1 MFRATIRIYVV
12 NSDKE
17 EIVHVLV
24 FASNWVEAMERIVK
38 DYQDDYT
45 EILSIDNFKQIAYEN
60 VVEIDN
66 TGVLDTLEH
75 SIQNW

>member
-1 MFRATIRIYVV
+1 MFRATIRIYIV

-45 EILSIDNFKQIAYEN
+45 EILSINDFKQIAYEKI
-60 VVEIDN
+60 VEIDSAD
-66 TGVLDTLEH
+66 VIDTLEH

>member
-17 EIVHVLV
+17 EIVHDLV

-45 EILSIDNFKQIAYEN
+45 EILSIDDFKQIAYEK
-60 VVEIDN
+60 VVEIDSAD
-66 TGVLDTLEH
+66 VIDTLEH

>member
-45 EILSIDNFKQIAYEN
+45 EILSIDEFKQIAHEK
-60 VVEIDN
+60 VVEIDS
-66 TGVLDTLEH
+66 VDAIDTLEH

>member
-12 NSDKE
+12 SSDKE
-17 EIVHVLV
+17 ETVHVLV

-60 VVEIDN
+60 VVEIDSAD
-66 TGVLDTLEH
+66 VIDALEK

>member
-1 MFRATIRIYVV
+1 MFRATIRIYAV

-45 EILSIDNFKQIAYEN
+45 EILSIDNIKQIAYEK
-60 VVEIDN
+60 VVEIDSAD
-66 TGVLDTLEH
+66 VIDTLEH

>member
-12 NSDKE
+12 SSDKE
-17 EIVHVLV
+17 ETVHVLV

-45 EILSIDNFKQIAYEN
+45 EILSIDEFKQIAYEK
-60 VVEIDN
+60 VVEIDSAD
-66 TGVLDTLEH
+66 VIDTLED

>member
-17 EIVHVLV
+17 ETVFVLV

-45 EILSIDNFKQIAYEN
+45 EILSIDDFKQIAYEK
-60 VVEIDN
+60 VVEIDSAD
-66 TGVLDTLEH
+66 VIDTLEH
-75 SIQNW
+75 NIQNW

>member
-12 NSDKE
+12 NSNKE
-17 EIVHVLV
+17 EVVHVLV
-24 FASNWVEAMERIVK
+24 FASNWIEAMERIVK

-45 EILSIDNFKQIAYEN
+45 EILSIDDFKQIAYEK
-60 VVEIDN
+60 VVEIDS
-66 TGVLDTLEH
+66 VDVIDTLEQ

>member
-1 MFRATIRIYVV
+1 MFRAIIRIYVV

-45 EILSIDNFKQIAYEN
+45 EILSIDDFKQIAYEN
-60 VVEIDN
+60 VVEIDSSD
-66 TGVLDTLEH
+66 VIDTLEH

>member
-1 MFRATIRIYVV
+1 MLLVPI
-12 NSDKE
+12 KE
-17 EIVHVLV
+17 ETVHVLV

-45 EILSIDNFKQIAYEN
+45 EILSIDNLKQIAYEK
-60 VVEIDN
+60 VVEIDSAD
-66 TGVLDTLEH
+66 VIDALEK

>member
-12 NSDKE
+12 SSDKE
-17 EIVHVLV
+17 EIIHVLV
-24 FASNWVEAMERIVK
+24 FASNYVEAMERIVK

-45 EILSIDNFKQIAYEN
+45 EILSIDNIKQIAYEK
-60 VVEIDN
+60 VVEIDSAD
-66 TGVLDTLEH
+66 VIDTLEH

>member
-17 EIVHVLV
+17 ETVHVLV
-24 FASNWVEAMERIVK
+24 FAPNWVEAMERIVK

-60 VVEIDN
+60 VVEIDSSD
-66 TGVLDTLEH
+66 VIDTLEH

>member
-45 EILSIDNFKQIAYEN
+45 EILSIDNIKQIAYEN
-60 VVEIDN
+60 VVEIDK
-66 TGVLDTLEH
+66 VDVIDALEH

>member
-1 MFRATIRIYVV
+1 MFRATIRIYDIGL
-12 NSDKE
+12 DKE
-17 EIVHVLV
+17 EVVNVLV
-24 FASNWVEAMERIVK
+24 FASNYVEAMERIVK

-45 EILSIDNFKQIAYEN
+45 EILFIDNFKQIVYEN

-66 TGVLDTLEH
+66 ADVIDTLEH

>member
-12 NSDKE
+12 SSDKE
-17 EIVHVLV
+17 EAVHVLV

-45 EILSIDNFKQIAYEN
+45 EILSIDEFKQIAYEK
-60 VVEIDN
+60 VVEIDSAD
-66 TGVLDTLEH
+66 VIDTLEH

>member
-17 EIVHVLV
+17 EIVYVLV

-45 EILSIDNFKQIAYEN
+45 EILSIDDFKQIAYEK
-60 VVEIDN
+60 VVEIDSAD
-66 TGVLDTLEH
+66 VIDTLEH

>member
-12 NSDKE
+12 SSDKE
-17 EIVHVLV
+17 ETVYVLV

-38 DYQDDYT
+38 DYQDSYT
-45 EILSIDNFKQIAYEN
+45 EILSIDDFKQIAYEK
-60 VVEIDN
+60 VVEIDSAD
-66 TGVLDTLEH
+66 VIDTLEH

>member
-24 FASNWVEAMERIVK
+24 FASNWVEAMERIIK

-45 EILSIDNFKQIAYEN
+45 EIWSIDDFKQIAYEK
-60 VVEIDN
+60 VVEIDSAD
-66 TGVLDTLEH
+66 VIDTLEQ

>member
-12 NSDKE
+12 SSDKE

-45 EILSIDNFKQIAYEN
+45 EILSINNFKQIAYEK
-60 VVEIDN
+60 VVEIDSAD
-66 TGVLDTLEH
+66 VIDTLEH

>member
-17 EIVHVLV
+17 EIVHILV

-45 EILSIDNFKQIAYEN
+45 EILSIDKFKQIAYEK
-60 VVEIDN
+60 VVEIDSAD
-66 TGVLDTLEH
+66 VIDTLEH

>member
-45 EILSIDNFKQIAYEN
+45 EILSIDDFKQIAYEK
-60 VVEIDN
+60 VVEIDKAD
-66 TGVLDTLEH
+66 VIDALEK

>member
-12 NSDKE
+12 SSDKE

-45 EILSIDNFKQIAYEN
+45 EILSIDDFKQIAYEK
-60 VVEIDN
+60 VVEIDSAD
-66 TGVLDTLEH
+66 VIDTLEH

>member
-1 MFRATIRIYVV
+1 MFRATIRNYIV

-66 TGVLDTLEH
+66 TGVIDTLEH

>member
-1 MFRATIRIYVV
+1 MFRATIRTYVV

-38 DYQDDYT
+38 DYQDDYV
-45 EILSIDNFKQIAYEN
+45 EIVSIDNIKQITYEK
-60 VVEIDN
+60 VVEIDSAD
-66 TGVLDTLEH
+66 VIDTLEH

>member
-17 EIVHVLV
+17 ETVYVLV
-24 FASNWVEAMERIVK
+24 FASNWIEAMERIVK

-45 EILSIDNFKQIAYEN
+45 EILSIDDFKQIAYEK
-60 VVEIDN
+60 VVEIDSAD
-66 TGVLDTLEH
+66 VIDTLEH

>member
-1 MFRATIRIYVV
+1 MFRAAIRIYVV
-12 NSDKE
+12 NSNKE

-45 EILSIDNFKQIAYEN
+45 EILSIDEFKQIAYEK
-60 VVEIDN
+60 VVEIDSAD
-66 TGVLDTLEH
+66 VIDTLEQ

>member
-12 NSDKE
+12 SSDKE

-38 DYQDDYT
+38 DYQDDYI
-45 EILSIDNFKQIAYEN
+45 EILSIDDFKQIAYEK

-66 TGVLDTLEH
+66 ADVIDALEK
-75 SIQNW
+75 SIQSW

>member
-12 NSDKE
+12 SSDKE

-45 EILSIDNFKQIAYEN
+45 EILSIDDFKQIAYEN
-60 VVEIDN
+60 VVEIDK
-66 TGVLDTLEH
+66 VDVIDALEK

>member
-1 MFRATIRIYVV
+1 MFRATIQIYDIGL
-12 NSDKE
+12 DKE
-17 EIVHVLV
+17 EVVNVLV

-45 EILSIDNFKQIAYEN
+45 EILSIDDFKQIAYEK
-60 VVEIDN
+60 VVEIDSAD
-66 TGVLDTLEH
+66 VIDTLEK

>member
-45 EILSIDNFKQIAYEN
+45 EILSIDDFKQIAYEN
-60 VVEIDN
+60 VVEIDSAD
-66 TGVLDTLEH
+66 VIDTLEH

>member
-45 EILSIDNFKQIAYEN
+45 EILSIDDFKQIAYEK
-60 VVEIDN
+60 VVEIDSAD
-66 TGVLDTLEH
+66 VIDTLEH